1 MLYRTKVKANHK
13 GGETMNEALMWVLIV
28 FAIAVLIPVVGH
40 IIRKRD
46 FDRQVAGKKPMRSFK
61 EGDVDYGDA
70 QQKFNLDLEL
80 EVATNATKGKGVVN
94 IMGPK

>member
-1 MLYRTKVKANHK
+1 
-13 GGETMNEALMWVLIV
+13 MNEALMWVLIV

-70 QQKFNLDLEL
+70 QQEFNVEAEALK
-80 EVATNATKGKGVVN
+80 NATKSMGFVN
-94 IMGPK
+94 MNVSK